1 MPDNHRLIIM
11 SNPAPGKD
19 AEFNAWYDAHV
30 PHVLTVAGIDAAQRL
45 RFSADQF
52 PPEVIPPSKH
62 AYIAIYE
69 VSRPPAEIIPILL
82 DPEFAEGLPDAFD
95 HATERAWWYTAI
107 GERVGPPVADPA
119 HRLLVFTNPATPEL
133 DRELNEWYDE
143 HLHEVLGLD
152 AGVVNA
158 QRFRL
163 SEDQFPATV
172 MPPSEH
178 RYLAIYDTNVEP
190 AVTAGTLAAAMEG
203 YEHPHALDLNTLRDW
218 MFSAVAPRALAGASA
233 AATHA

>member
-1 MPDNHRLIIM
+1 MSESHRLIIM
-11 SNPAPGKD
+11 SNAAPGKD
-19 AEFNAWYDAHV
+19 AEFNEWYDAHV
-30 PHVLTVAGIDAAQRL
+30 PHVLTVPGIDAAHRL

-52 PPEVIPPSKH
+52 PAEVIPPSEH

-95 HATERAWWYTAI
+95 HASERAWWYTAI
-107 GERVGPPVADPA
+107 GELVGPPVEDPA
-119 HRLLVFTNPATPEL
+119 HRLLVFSNPASPEL
-133 DRELNEWYDE
+133 DGELNAWYDE
-143 HLHEVLGLD
+143 HLHEVLGLE

-163 SEDQFPATV
+163 GDEQFPAAI

-178 RYLAIYDTNVEP
+178 RYLAIYDTDVAP
-190 AVTAGTLAAAMEG
+190 AITCGTLAAAMDG
-203 YEHPHALDLNTLRDW
+203 YEHPRALDLSTLRDW
-218 MFSAVAPRALAGASA
+218 MFSAVASRQLAGAGVA
-233 AATHA
+233 RA